1 MSRQRNRTRASS
13 KWAAGL
19 LLPAA
24 LIVGAWTYAAGNLTI
39 TPETKLW
46 VEGTSTVRSWK
57 CEATQVQGAVTFE
70 GELGTAL
77 EDMRAIDAVVIN
89 VPIAQLDC
97 KNGTMN
103 NHMRKALKAAE
114 NPVINFRMT
123 ARELTPG
130 PDGALTVNL
139 AGLLLIAG
147 AEKEI
152 SMTANAVQNASGQ
165 YAVTGKYELKMTEWG
180 VKPPSLMLGTM
191 RVREDVV
198 VNFEIVLARETGPA
212 ASVQQ

>member
-1 MSRQRNRTRASS
+1 MSRQRNRTRTPS

-19 LLPAA
+19 LIPAA
-24 LIVGAWTYAAGNLTI
+24 VIVGAWTQAAGNLTI
-39 TPETKLW
+39 APETRLW
-46 VEGTSTVRSWK
+46 VEGTSTVRDWK
-57 CEATQVQGAVTFE
+57 CEATRVQGAVTFQ

-77 EDMRAIDAVVIN
+77 EDLRAIDAVVIN
-89 VPIAQLDC
+89 VPVAELDC

-123 ARELTPG
+123 SRELAPG
-130 PDGALTVNL
+130 PDGALTVTLN
-139 AGLLLIAG
+139 GLLLLAG

-152 SMTANAVQNASGQ
+152 SMTATAAQNSSGQ
-165 YAVTGKYELKMTEWG
+165 YAVTGSHELKMTEWG

-191 RVREDVV
+191 RVRDNVV
-198 VNFEIVLARETGPA
+198 VKFEIVLARETGPA

>member
-1 MSRQRNRTRASS
+1 MSRQRNRTRAAS

-19 LLPAA
+19 LIPAA
-24 LIVGAWTYAAGNLTI
+24 LIAGAWTYAAGNLTI
-39 TPETKLW
+39 TPDTRLW

-70 GELGTAL
+70 GELGAAI
-77 EDMRAIDAVVIN
+77 EDLRAVDAVVLN
-89 VPIAQLDC
+89 VPVAQLDC

-123 ARELTPG
+123 SRELVPG

-139 AGLLLIAG
+139 KGLLLIAG

-152 SMTANAVQNASGQ
+152 SMTANAAQNASGQ
-165 YAVTGKYELKMTEWG
+165 YAITGSHQLKMTEWG

-191 RVREDVV
+191 RVRDDVV
-198 VNFEIVLARETGPA
+198 VKFEIVLARETGPA
-212 ASVQQ
+212 AAVQQ